1 MLTAAVNKIGISCA
15 QAVLFTCTSELVPPE
30 KRKICVYS
38 CVVWA
43 RLWLLCAPFIGFLA
57 IYQQLLG
64 LSVFG
69 LLALIGGIATCC
81 LTYSSNNVSKLTSTV
96 LPLEPLTLNGKD
108 VEKTVYL

>member
-1 MLTAAVNKIGISCA
+1 MLTAAFNKIGISCA
-15 QAVLFTCTSELVPPE
+15 QAVLFTCTSELVSPE

-43 RLWLLCAPFIGFLA
+43 RLWLLSAPFIGFLA

-64 LSVFG
+64 LSAFG
-69 LLALIGGIATCC
+69 LLGLIGGIATCC
-81 LTYSSNNVSKLTSTV
+81 LTYSSNVPKLTSTV